1 MKIKGLDHIVF
12 IVDSLQDAAATWK
25 GTLGLTVGEQLES
38 IGLQGVLGLLPVGE
52 PDAASGF
59 IELAQPAGSEG
70 PLAEMLAERGEG
82 MLSISIEVDDIDA
95 AVAELK
101 SKGIE
106 IADVVQGPLPD
117 SRVARLAPGA
127 THGVR
132 LQLIERNS

>member
-1 MKIKGLDHIVF
+1 MKIKSLDHIVF
-12 IVDSLQDAAATWK
+12 IVENLQDAAAVWK
-25 GTLGLTVGEQLES
+25 ETLGLTVEQQLES
-38 IGLQGVLGLLPVGE
+38 ESLQGVLGLVPVGA
-52 PDAASGF
+52 PDARSGF

-82 MLSISIEVDDIDA
+82 MLSISIECDDIVA

-101 SKGIE
+101 TKGVE

-117 SRVARLAPGA
+117 TRVARFAPGA

-132 LQLIERNS
+132 LQLIERGS

>member
-12 IVDSLQDAAATWK
+12 IVDSLQDAGAAWEEA
-25 GTLGLTVGEQLES
+25 LGLTAVQQLES
-38 IGLQGVLGLLPVGE
+38 EGLQGVLGLVPVGSA
-52 PDAASGF
+52 DASGGF
-59 IELAQPAGSEG
+59 IELAQPAGPEG

-82 MLSISIEVDDIDA
+82 MLSISLEVDDINA

-101 SKGIE
+101 SKGVE

-117 SRVARLAPGA
+117 SRVARFAPGA

-132 LQLIERNS
+132 LQLIERGS